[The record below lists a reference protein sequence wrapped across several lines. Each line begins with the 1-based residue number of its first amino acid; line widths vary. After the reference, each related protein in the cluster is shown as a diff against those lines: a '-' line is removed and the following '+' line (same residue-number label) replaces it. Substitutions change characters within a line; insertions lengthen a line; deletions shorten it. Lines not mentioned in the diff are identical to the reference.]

1 MNPADFTSV
10 IGGDIVELATITGEE
25 QCNIFEVPAGTSI
38 AGSTLKSTMIQ
49 IGLNSSSYANITEA
63 GTTIIKNA
71 CYYLL
76 DLPIGS
82 SSPTDCNVVKV
93 ESESL
98 SIYPNPV
105 LTHFT
110 ISLISDIKQD
120 ALLLLYNING
130 GVILTQNLQ
139 LTEGE
144 NHLTINRN
152 NIPEGIY
159 LLKMEIKNKKKDT
172 LQFIN
177 KIIFRE
183 TY

>member
-1 MNPADFTSV
+1 
-10 IGGDIVELATITGEE
+10 
-25 QCNIFEVPAGTSI
+25 
-38 AGSTLKSTMIQ
+38 
-49 IGLNSSSYANITEA
+49 
-63 GTTIIKNA
+63 
-71 CYYLL
+71 
-76 DLPIGS
+76 
-82 SSPTDCNVVKV
+82 
-93 ESESL
+93 
-98 SIYPNPV
+98 
-105 LTHFT
+105 
-110 ISLISDIKQD
+110 
-120 ALLLLYNING
+120 
-130 GVILTQNLQ
+130 VILTQNLQ